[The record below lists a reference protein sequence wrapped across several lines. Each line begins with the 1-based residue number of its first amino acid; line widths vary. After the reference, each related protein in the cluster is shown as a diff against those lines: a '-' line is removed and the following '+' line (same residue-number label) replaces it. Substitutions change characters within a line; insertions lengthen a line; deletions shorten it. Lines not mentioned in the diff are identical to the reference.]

1 MESLTS
7 NQKVTKSPLF
17 KFLILEFIC
26 LSLMIADKNHQL
38 AQPVRNTLSLAAIP
52 LIKIIEWPQ
61 DMYQIIQVALSRQA
75 QLIEENTQLKE
86 QLIDTQLKV
95 QQNVSLAAENERLRN
110 MLNATTVSPLTT
122 SVAFVSNINQ
132 HQKKQHII
140 IDQGTAQGIHV
151 GQAVLNLEGV
161 IGQVDVLG
169 QHFSHVILITDTAH
183 ALPVEILRTGM
194 RTIAYGNGES
204 ISLNE
209 VPTSADIQIGDVVV
223 TSGFGNRFP
232 RGLKVAEI
240 ESITVSPDRTFQ
252 TSVAKPYAHFERLTE
267 VFMVWPFNTN
277 TPNE

>member
-7 NQKVTKSPLF
+7 NQKVTQSPLF

-38 AQPVRNTLSLAAIP
+38 AQPIRNTLSLAVIP

-61 DMYQIIQVALSRQA
+61 ELYQVTQVALSRQA
-75 QLIEENTQLKE
+75 NLIAENTELKE
-86 QLIDTQLKV
+86 RLIDAQLKV
-95 QQNVSLAAENERLRN
+95 QQNVSLLTENQRLRN
-110 MLNATTVSPLTT
+110 MLNATQVSPLTT

-132 HQKKQHII
+132 FQKQQHII
-140 IDQGTAQGIHV
+140 IDQGATQGLFV

-169 QHFSHVILITDTAH
+169 QQFAHVILITDPSH
-183 ALPVEILRTGM
+183 ALPVEVLRTGL
-194 RTIAYGNGES
+194 RTIAYGQGEQ
-204 ISLNE
+204 ISLTE
-209 VPTSADIQIGDVVV
+209 IPTSADIQVGDVVV

-240 ESITVSPDRTFQ
+240 VSTAVSADRTFQ
-252 TSVAKPYAHFERLTE
+252 TAVAKPFAQNQRLTE
-267 VFMVWPFNTN
+267 VFLVWPYESEKN
-277 TPNE
+277 NE